1 MSAVHNER
9 KKLLANLLNNM
20 ANACFAI
27 GIIAPAAK
35 AFEEG
40 DAASR
45 LSWLAL
51 LAAFF
56 AWMVA
61 VAALHLSASAIL
73 GGMKDD

>member
-1 MSAVHNER
+1 MSAIHNER

-35 AFEEG
+35 AFENDG
-40 DAASR
+40 LASKI
-45 LSWLAL
+45 SWITL
-51 LAAFF
+51 LGSFF

-61 VAALHLSASAIL
+61 VVALHLSAISIL
-73 GGMKDD
+73 GGMNDD

>member
-1 MSAVHNER
+1 MSAIHNER

-35 AFEEG
+35 AFENG
-40 DAASR
+40 NSAYQ

-51 LAAFF
+51 LGSFF

-61 VAALHLSASAIL
+61 VVALHLSAAQVL
-73 GGMKDD
+73 GGMRDD